1 LWFPG
6 AKQAPDLPSQTKN
19 NSFGSNGQLAL
30 LLSFIDN
37 QNLWRACD
45 LGTMW
50 CRYVVVP
57 LSVLEKCLS
66 SLGMA

>member
-1 LWFPG
+1 
-6 AKQAPDLPSQTKN
+6 
-19 NSFGSNGQLAL
+19 LAL
-30 LLSFIDN
+30 LLSFIDK